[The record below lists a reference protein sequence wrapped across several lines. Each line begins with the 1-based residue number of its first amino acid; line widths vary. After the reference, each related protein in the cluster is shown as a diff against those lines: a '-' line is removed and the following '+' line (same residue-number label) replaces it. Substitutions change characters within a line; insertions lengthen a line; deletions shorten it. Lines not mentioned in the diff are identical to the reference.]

1 MAMDKK
7 TQIKEENALLK
18 LQQDTA
24 NEYNL
29 SLERT
34 AQLQERITDKIE
46 RAKKAGKDLK
56 TVYDD
61 ILGSMDEMT
70 ARTSE
75 MEKREA
81 KRIKLANQ
89 YKNIYSQV
97 DDLTNSITSEMQ
109 AALTYDRDALSAKK
123 DQLKALKGQ
132 MAAAVRSGAL
142 TSVQLANQQDQIAA
156 LQDMVDKAELYQ
168 EVMGP
173 ENAEKIRDTITDAG
187 SAVEKMTGGLI
198 KSKAV
203 EEKLIAGIQ
212 KLGPGFAAALGPIM
226 TIITA
231 VSKIFSMMGEINAQT
246 RDFGSQTGASFQQSE
261 KLVKSSMLMS
271 GSMGNIMST
280 QKEILAVQGAV
291 VQEFGNM
298 SAVSQDTVMALS
310 NMSKVLGI
318 NEKDAA
324 GVQQVLMQNAGASE
338 DMALGVQQAGA
349 NLAEAAGVPIGEVM
363 KDLAESGEEVAKYF
377 AGMPKEAMKTAV
389 QLKAMGLNMKTA
401 AKMADG
407 LLDIETSLK
416 AESKAQIMLGKA
428 INLDNARQLAAQGKI
443 ADAAAA
449 ATKEIGDAASFAKM
463 DQFQKK
469 AAAEAAG
476 LTVEELSKSYAMQ
489 ERIKNMS
496 DEQKAQVEKYGD
508 ALGDVSKLDEQQLK
522 DKVTALQEQEKM
534 SAAMDNMKTAITTG
548 LLPVMQILSPIF
560 SGIAFTIK
568 AILAPVTVIVGLFL
582 KLGDYVNTL
591 IEKFSFMKTLFD
603 QVKYLAIGIGTVLM
617 IAWLPTIYSFIAGL
631 VSSIA
636 SMVTLAFSGIAAAIG
651 PIFTTFSFIPFGLGI
666 PLAIA
671 AVYGLGALVNSF
683 MDDGVV
689 PPAGQGG
696 PGYSRVLSGPE
707 GSIAF
712 NDKDTIVAGTDLAGG
727 DGGAA
732 SSGGGM
738 DIGPLV
744 AAIQQTNALLSQM
757 ASSPPPVLIG
767 DEALRKIGRNVKVQN
782 SRGS

>member
-1 MAMDKK
+1 MATDKTK
-7 TQIKEENALLK
+7 QIKDQNALLK
-18 LQQDTA
+18 IQQDTA
-24 NEYNL
+24 AEYNL

-34 AQLQERITDKIE
+34 EQLQARIAEKIE
-46 RAKKAGKDLK
+46 RAKKAGKDLD
-56 TVYDD
+56 TVYSD
-61 ILGSMDEMT
+61 ILGSMEEMT

-81 KRIKLANQ
+81 KRVKLANQ

-97 DDLTNSITSEMQ
+97 DDLTNSVTSSMQ
-109 AALTYDRDALSAKK
+109 AALTYDQDALSAKK
-123 DQLKALKGQ
+123 DQIKALKTQ
-132 MAAAVRSGAL
+132 MAAAARSGAL

-156 LQDMVDKAELYQ
+156 LQDMLDKAELYQ

-173 ENAEKIRDTITDAG
+173 ENAEKVGAAITNAG

-212 KLGPGFAAALGPIM
+212 KLSPAFAAALGPIM
-226 TIITA
+226 LI
-231 VSKIFSMMGEINAQT
+231 VSAIQKVFAMMGEVNAQT
-246 RDFGSQTGASFQQSE
+246 REFGSQTGLSFQQSE
-261 KLVKSSMLMS
+261 KLVKSSMLLS
-271 GSMGNIMST
+271 GSTKNIMST

-291 VQEFGNM
+291 VQEFGNAN
-298 SAVSQDTVMALS
+298 AVSEDTVMALS

-318 NEKDAA
+318 SEKDAA

-338 DMALGVQQAGA
+338 DMALGIQQAGA

-416 AESKAQIMLGKA
+416 AEAKAQIMLGKS
-428 INLDNARQLAAQGKI
+428 INLDKARQLAAEGKI
-443 ADAAAA
+443 ADAAKA
-449 ATKEIGDAASFAKM
+449 ATAEIGDAASFAKM

-496 DEQKAQVEKYGD
+496 EEQKAQVEKYGD
-508 ALGDVSKLDEQQLK
+508 ALGDVSQLDEQQLK

-568 AILAPVTVIVGLFL
+568 ALLAPITAIVGLFL
-582 KLGDYVNTL
+582 KIGDYVSSL
-591 IEKFSFMKTLFD
+591 IEKFTFMKTLFD

-617 IAWLPTIYSFIAGL
+617 VAWLPTIYSFIAGL

-671 AVYGLGALVNSF
+671 AVAGLGALVNSF

-727 DGGAA
+727 EGGAA
-732 SSGGGM
+732 PSGGGGGM

-744 AAIQQTNALLSQM
+744 AAVQQTNTLLAQM
-757 ASSPPPVLIG
+757 VKSPAPVLIG
-767 DEALRKIGRNVKVQN
+767 DEALRKIGRNVKV
-782 SRGS
+782 